1 MKKMKN
7 AHREWLDGP
16 IAAAKRVSNKR
27 AMTIP
32 QHRLL
37 SKAEW
42 DRLRK
47 HKIKKFSYWATKGPL
62 PISGIAL
69 HDSRFT
75 VTIED
80 AP

>member
-1 MKKMKN
+1 MKN
-7 AHREWLDGP
+7 ENTSTKVLGRRYNNGSA
-16 IAAAKRVSNKR
+16 
-27 AMTIP
+27 IP

-47 HKIKKFSYWATKGPL
+47 RKIKRFSYWSTKGPIIYADGTKGF
-62 PISGIAL
+62 P
-69 HDSRFT
+69 HDKSFT